1 MRIVEKAS
9 DQLHRF
15 LAGGFLAGGL
25 FSRRGTEFVRIH
37 PTFPVSVVFIGM
49 LFPIASWIGLAPREM
64 ATVVTTLPFIWV
76 GSVIVR
82 FAAQQYFLGNYAGET
97 QFVIGPSGN
106 QSIDYEFLPRSRLLA
121 YAFAGQ
127 FASLVL
133 VAVGL
138 LVVIAT
144 LGAATSGAEWYLHNL
159 LDFRGGWSNR
169 AIGSQI
175 VWVNL
180 FLLTLHFLPTVPFDM
195 RAAVFGVI
203 RRGEPMALEPRS
215 LRHMSGLDTHL
226 AAAFLGVGASC
237 LVISLVAGVS
247 TGWYAFL
254 GAAMYLFV
262 AGRWEGARAAE
273 AEQQYSHMPLRESLQ
288 RRRQPI
294 AKGPHFSIAAS
305 DDDEGL
311 ERTSVEDVNVLDLDH
326 AIEALDEET
335 LGENAAVS
343 ADLSEEVNVDLDL
356 DEILRKLHREGADAL
371 SNVERDC
378 LMSASKELNAR
389 REAL

>member
-1 MRIVEKAS
+1 MRIVEKTG

-15 LAGGFLAGGL
+15 FSGGFFTRPG
-25 FSRRGTEFVRIH
+25 SDTMRIH

-76 GSVIVR
+76 GSVVVR
-82 FAAQQYFLGNYAGET
+82 FASQQYFLGSYAVET
-97 QFVIGPSGN
+97 QFVIGPTGN
-106 QSIDYEFLPRSRLLA
+106 QSIDYEFLPRSRLAA

-144 LGAATSGAEWYLHNL
+144 LGAASSGAEWYLHNL

-175 VWVNL
+175 AWVNL
-180 FLLTLHFLPTVPFDM
+180 FLLALHCLPTVPFDM
-195 RAAVFGVI
+195 RAAVFGAI
-203 RRGEPMALEPRS
+203 RRGEPMAFEPRA
-215 LRHMSGLDTHL
+215 LRNMSGIDTHL
-226 AAAFLGVGASC
+226 AAAFLGVGAAS
-237 LVISLVAGVS
+237 LVISVAAGVS

-262 AGRWEGARAAE
+262 AGRWEGARAVE
-273 AEQQYSHMPLRESLQ
+273 AEQQYSHMPVRESFPS
-288 RRRQPI
+288 RRQPI
-294 AKGPHFSIAAS
+294 AKGPHFQMSAN

-311 ERTSVEDVNVLDLDH
+311 ERTSIEDVNVLERDH
-326 AIEALDEET
+326 AIEALEEGARSQDSLDSDE
-335 LGENAAVS
+335 LA
-343 ADLSEEVNVDLDL
+343 EEALANLDL
-356 DEILRKLHREGADAL
+356 DEILRKLHREGADSL

-378 LMSASKELNAR
+378 LMIASKELNAR